1 MVHLTSDGVSDIIFM
16 ELEAGIEKRIK
27 KSAQGYYTD
36 CKGLARLQ
44 MWIGLIPKYFYIAY
58 PT

>member
-44 MWIGLIPKYFYIAY
+44 M
-58 PT
+58 

>member
-1 MVHLTSDGVSDIIFM
+1 M
-16 ELEAGIEKRIK
+16 EPETEIEKRIK

-44 MWIGLIPKYFYIAY
+44 
-58 PT
+58 T